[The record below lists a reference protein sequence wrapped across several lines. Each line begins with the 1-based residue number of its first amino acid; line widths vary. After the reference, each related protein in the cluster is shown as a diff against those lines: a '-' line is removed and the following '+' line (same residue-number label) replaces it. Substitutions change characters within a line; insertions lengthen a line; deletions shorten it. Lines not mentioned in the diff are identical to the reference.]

1 MLVISII
8 MGINLWL
15 APQISEHWPKN
26 VPGRLEI
33 EKHWLRR
40 PGTASILIPND
51 GIVHEWITSMD
62 EMRYLMLVLIG
73 IISLLSVSNNRN
85 EFLIMS
91 DSGIINASNSLLKSE
106 YS

>member
-8 MGINLWL
+8 IGIKLWF
-15 APQISEHWPKN
+15 APQISEHCPKN
-26 VPGRLEI
+26 IPGRLEI
-33 EKHWLRR
+33 EKHWFKR
-40 PGTASILIPND
+40 PGIASILIPRD
-51 GIVHEWITSMD
+51 GTVHEWITSID
-62 EMRYLMLVLIG
+62 EIRYLMLVLMG

-85 EFLIMS
+85 ELFIIS